1 MAYHHTA
8 VMRSEI
14 LRYLN
19 CQPGMIVIDGTFG
32 GGGHS
37 AEIYSQIKPDGILI
51 GIDQDKDAIESGK
64 IKLRL
69 YASDIH
75 LVHDNFVNLPDIL
88 ADLDIAAV
96 DGIVLDLGL
105 SFHHLK
111 YSGRGFSFSGDEP
124 LDMRMDVRTKIT
136 AKDIVNKSDFQKLR
150 KIFFVYGEERRAS
163 LIARK
168 IIREREKSGQIHTN
182 RQLTQI
188 ICNALPSRVYR
199 RKKTGRNTIH
209 PATKVFMALR
219 IAVNQELEK
228 LEVFMSMFSR
238 FLKPRGRLCILSFHS
253 LEDRI
258 VKQHFNRLAKECICP
273 KDFPICVCS
282 QKASVRILTKKVLRP
297 SASEI
302 QANSMARSAKMRAV
316 EKL

>member
-1 MAYHHTA
+1 MTYHHIA
-8 VMRSEI
+8 VMRPEI
-14 LRYLN
+14 LYHLN
-19 CQPGMIVIDGTFG
+19 CQPGQIIIDGTLG

-37 AEIYSQIKPDGILI
+37 EAICPQILPNGLLI
-51 GIDQDKDAIESGK
+51 GIDQDKDAICNTK
-64 IKLRL
+64 IKLRA
-69 YASDIH
+69 YASNIR
-75 LVHDNFVNLPDIL
+75 LFHDNFANSPDIL
-88 ADLDIAAV
+88 ANLDITAV

-105 SFHHLK
+105 SLHQLK

-124 LDMRMDVRTKIT
+124 LDMRMDVRTEIT
-136 AKDIVNKSDFQKLR
+136 ARDIVNKSDLKELR
-150 KIFFVYGEERRAS
+150 HIFFVYGEERRAS

-168 IIREREKSGQIHTN
+168 IIKARESGPIHTN

-188 ICNALPSRVYR
+188 ICNALPSRAYQR
-199 RKKTGRNTIH
+199 RKTGRKTNH

-228 LEVFMSMFSR
+228 LEIFMSTFSR
-238 FLKPRGRLCILSFHS
+238 FLKPRGRLCVLSFHS

-258 VKQHFNRLAKECICP
+258 VKHSFNRLAKGCICP
-273 KDFPICVCS
+273 KDFPICVCHR
-282 QKASVRILTKKVLRP
+282 KPSVHVLTPKVLRP

-302 QANSMARSAKMRAV
+302 QANSMSRSAKMRVV

>member
-1 MAYHHTA
+1 L
-8 VMRSEI
+8 I
-14 LRYLN
+14 
-19 CQPGMIVIDGTFG
+19 IIDGTLG

-37 AEIYSQIKPDGILI
+37 AEICCQIKPGGFLI
-51 GIDQDKDAIESGK
+51 GIDQDKDAIENAK
-64 IKLRL
+64 IKLRS

-75 LVHDNFVNLPDIL
+75 LSHDNFANLPDIL
-88 ADLDIAAV
+88 ANLNIAAV

-111 YSGRGFSFSGDEP
+111 YSGRGFSFAGDEP
-124 LDMRMDVRTKIT
+124 LDMRMDVRTEIT
-136 AKDIVNKSDFQKLR
+136 AEDIVNKSDFKELR

-163 LIARK
+163 IIARK
-168 IIREREKSGQIHTN
+168 IIREREKSGHIHTN
-182 RQLTQI
+182 RQLAQI
-188 ICNALPSRVYR
+188 ICNARPSKAHY
-199 RKKTGRNTIH
+199 RKKTIH

-228 LEVFMSMFSR
+228 LEVFMSVFSR
-238 FLKPRGRLCILSFHS
+238 FLKPQGRLCVLSFHS

-273 KDFPICVCS
+273 KDFPICVCRHKS
-282 QKASVRILTKKVLRP
+282 SVRILTKKILRP

-302 QANSMARSAKMRAV
+302 QANPMARSAKMRVV

>member
-1 MAYHHTA
+1 MTYHHTA

-19 CQPGMIVIDGTFG
+19 CRPGLIIIDGTLG

-37 AEIYSQIKPDGILI
+37 AEICSQIKPGGLLI
-51 GIDQDKDAIESGK
+51 GIDQDKDAIENAK
-64 IKLRL
+64 IKLRP
-69 YASDIH
+69 YAADIH
-75 LVHDNFVNLPDIL
+75 LSHDNFANLPDIL
-88 ADLDIAAV
+88 ANLNIAAV

-111 YSGRGFSFSGDEP
+111 YSGRGFSFAGDEP
-124 LDMRMDVRTKIT
+124 LDMRMDVRTEIT
-136 AKDIVNKSDFQKLR
+136 AEDIVNKSDFKELR

-168 IIREREKSGQIHTN
+168 IIQEREKSGPIHTN
-182 RQLTQI
+182 RQLAQI
-188 ICNALPSRVYR
+188 ICNARPAKAYY
-199 RKKTGRNTIH
+199 RKKTIH

-228 LEVFMSMFSR
+228 LEIFMSVFSR
-238 FLKPRGRLCILSFHS
+238 FLKPQGRLCVLSFHS

-273 KDFPICVCS
+273 KDFPICVCRHKS
-282 QKASVRILTKKVLRP
+282 SVRILTKKVLRP

-302 QANSMARSAKMRAV
+302 QANPMARSVKMRVV